1 MKQEELQELVNTKIN
16 LGMTYQEIYDELN
29 TAIPGREIDIAA
41 IIAELPSMRQR
52 KLFAP
57 WRMTVMIAIVAA
69 VALQIPA
76 AIIAYKEYGGLLFL
90 LSVMAPA
97 FYGFMLFDI
106 WGWRTTSYKVI
117 GYLSLVLIALWVWV
131 DYDLLHI
138 LQTVVYGLIG
148 FLGIYLET
156 QLGGKYTKVFRGHKE
171 GAEGRLAVYDIR
183 FKNE

>member
-57 WRMTVMIAIVAA
+57 WRMTMLVAIVAA
-69 VALQIPA
+69 MILQIPA
-76 AIIAYKEYGGLLFL
+76 AIIAYQQYGGLLFL
-90 LSVMAPA
+90 LCAIAPPL
-97 FYGFMLFDI
+97 YGFFLLEI
-106 WGWRTTSYKVI
+106 WRWRSTGYKVV
-117 GYLSLVLIALWVWV
+117 GYLSLVMIALWVWA
-131 DYDLLHI
+131 DDNLLRWV
-138 LQTVVYGLIG
+138 QMAVYGLIG